1 MRQVSADK
9 GEKLPWRI
17 RVFDRFPNRP
27 TMVKA
32 AEDYGLKIRAS
43 CLDSFLQNEAQS
55 SIDYVSLQI
64 NLKFITY
71 IILDYFE
78 VSDFVYFLL
87 VF

>member
-55 SIDYVSLQI
+55 SIDYVSLKI
-64 NLKFITY
+64 NLFFFFI
-71 IILDYFE
+71 FC
-78 VSDFVYFLL
+78 SM
-87 VF
+87 

>member
-55 SIDYVSLQI
+55 SIDYVSLQSNVKI
-64 NLKFITY
+64 ITY
-71 IILDYFE
+71 IISRFQI
-78 VSDFVYFLL
+78 LL
-87 VF
+87 IFCLFFS

>member
-32 AEDYGLKIRAS
+32 AEVYGLKIRAS

-55 SIDYVSLQI
+55 SIDYVSFQSTSK
-64 NLKFITY
+64 N
-71 IILDYFE
+71 IIYLI
-78 VSDFVYFLL
+78 
-87 VF
+87 